1 MAAASGEKLT
11 AEFVLEYAYQRSL
24 GPVLTHFFT
33 GLKAGR
39 IFGVRTA
46 SNQVLVPPPE
56 ADPQTGTACF
66 DMVEVGQAGVI
77 TGWSWE
83 PESRP
88 NHPLTKPFAWVL
100 VKLDGADS
108 ALLHCL
114 DVPGPE
120 QVETGMRVRVQWV
133 DTPVGSI
140 RDIRCFVAEGR

>member
-1 MAAASGEKLT
+1 VAAASGEVLT
-11 AEFVLEYAYQRSL
+11 AEFVLEYAYKRSL
-24 GPVLTHFFT
+24 GSVLTHFFS
-33 GLKAGR
+33 GLKARR
-39 IFGVRTA
+39 IFGVRTP

-56 ADPQTGTACF
+56 ADPRTGVTCSE
-66 DMVEVGQAGVI
+66 MVEVGQSGFV

-83 PESRP
+83 REPRQ
-88 NHPLTKPFAWVL
+88 NHPLQEPFAWVL

-114 DVPGPE
+114 EVPGPD